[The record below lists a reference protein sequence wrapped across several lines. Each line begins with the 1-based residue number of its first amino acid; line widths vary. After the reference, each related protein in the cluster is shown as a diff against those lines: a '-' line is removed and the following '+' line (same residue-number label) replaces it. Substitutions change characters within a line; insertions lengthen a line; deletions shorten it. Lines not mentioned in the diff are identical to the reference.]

1 MTAQELIATFEIFA
15 EAPEGISQLRGFV
28 LQLAMRGK
36 LVPQDPNDEP
46 ASELL
51 QRLAKERAQLVKTKE
66 IKRPKKV
73 SSIDKDSSPF
83 TLPEEWQWMR
93 LGSIVRGLRY
103 GSSAKSAKSGQVPV
117 LRMGNLQSGEIDWAD
132 LKYSSDPDEIEKY
145 KLSPMSVLFNRTNS
159 PALVGKTG
167 IYRGEQ
173 PALFAGYLIHIDLMP
188 ELDPEYFNL
197 ALNSPY
203 AKGWCW
209 EIKTDGVSQSNISA
223 SKLAT
228 FPAPIPP
235 IAEQKRIVAR
245 ANELMSLID
254 RLEAAKNV
262 RDETRVALR
271 DSALAAL
278 READTPEEV
287 EVAWNRV
294 AMNLSDLIREPGDVE
309 SLREVVLEL
318 AVRGKLVMQNVS
330 EEDAK
335 TFLARIAKEKKQLIK
350 QKQAQRSKVS
360 GSANPED
367 IPFELP
373 VGWACCHFEDLHT
386 QMGAGSTPKGG
397 KKVYIDEGGYPFLRS
412 QNIWNDGIQLDGVA
426 RIPSK
431 THQKMS
437 RTIVRPHDV
446 LLNITGASIG
456 RSAVAPAEFAEANVS
471 QHVAILRPVDP
482 QTSKWVHL
490 YLISPVGYRNIMDV
504 QVGISREG
512 LSMTRLR
519 EFVIPI
525 PPLAEQKRIVARVDE
540 LMTLIDRLEVHLTTR
555 KELHE
560 KFAAAA
566 VHHFEMESSKPR
578 KAEQLTLGL
587 DA

>member
-1 MTAQELIATFEIFA
+1 LSA
-15 EAPEGISQLRGFV
+15 G
-28 LQLAMRGK
+28 
-36 LVPQDPNDEP
+36 
-46 ASELL
+46 
-51 QRLAKERAQLVKTKE
+51 RLAPIEV
-66 IKRPKKV
+66 P
-73 SSIDKDSSPF
+73 
-83 TLPEEWQWMR
+83 LP
-93 LGSIVRGLRY
+93 
-103 GSSAKSAKSGQVPV
+103 P
-117 LRMGNLQSGEIDWAD
+117 
-132 LKYSSDPDEIEKY
+132 
-145 KLSPMSVLFNRTNS
+145 TN
-159 PALVGKTG
+159 
-167 IYRGEQ
+167 EQ
-173 PALFAGYLIHIDLMP
+173 R
-188 ELDPEYFNL
+188 
-197 ALNSPY
+197 
-203 AKGWCW
+203 
-209 EIKTDGVSQSNISA
+209 
-223 SKLAT
+223 
-228 FPAPIPP
+228 
-235 IAEQKRIVAR
+235 RIVAR
-245 ANELMSLID
+245 VDELMTLID
-254 RLEAAKNV
+254 RLEAAKNA

-456 RSAVAPAEFAEANVS
+456 RSAVAPAEFAEA
-471 QHVAILRPVDP
+471 
-482 QTSKWVHL
+482 
-490 YLISPVGYRNIMDV
+490 
-504 QVGISREG
+504 
-512 LSMTRLR
+512 
-519 EFVIPI
+519 
-525 PPLAEQKRIVARVDE
+525 
-540 LMTLIDRLEVHLTTR
+540 
-555 KELHE
+555 
-560 KFAAAA
+560 
-566 VHHFEMESSKPR
+566 
-578 KAEQLTLGL
+578 
-587 DA
+587 